1 MRARN
6 RPRQAGAGVIK
17 WRGDP
22 ALDPRHPTAYPLEGA
37 TALFGEMPVRL
48 RAEGTT
54 LVGYGFGRQ
63 RVEIPAGSI
72 GKVVIHPEYETLQ
85 GATMRPGL
93 LVLDKTHHVLLKVP
107 GDWPRGP
114 VGDLC
119 GHLGLRNKVDVI
131 GAVTAGRE
139 LSLLRAAAGYRRLRV
154 RPRGYRVREAVAQV
168 TPWVATM
175 AGFVAGMLAPLALP
189 ASVGDARD
197 LLSILLAAAGLPIGR
212 WLPEYAARSSLAA
225 LRWAAASR
233 RAGSLAPVN
242 RFFPVDVTDK
252 WVDWL
257 ITVALG
263 VTAPVLAVWGLVI
276 SCVAAAHGYQGVQ
289 AGTVAAGAVAILAA
303 PPLGWLFLRR
313 VWAQR
318 SRLRDEFTKDFA

>member
-1 MRARN
+1 M
-6 RPRQAGAGVIK
+6 
-17 WRGDP
+17 
-22 ALDPRHPTAYPLEGA
+22 
-37 TALFGEMPVRL
+37 ALFGEMPVRL

-63 RVEIPAGSI
+63 RVEVPGNSI
-72 GKVVIHPEYETLQ
+72 GKVWIHPEYEING
-85 GATMRPGL
+85 GATVGAGL
-93 LVLDKTHHVLLKVP
+93 LVLDKAHRVLLKVP
-107 GDWPRGP
+107 GDWNRAT

-119 GHLGLRNKVDVI
+119 GHLGLRKKLFVLSAATAARDVPW
-131 GAVTAGRE
+131 
-139 LSLLRAAAGYRRLRV
+139 LPAAAGYRRLRV

-168 TPWVATM
+168 TPWVTTM

-212 WLPEYAARSSLAA
+212 WLPEYAGRSSLAA

-242 RFFPVDVTDK
+242 RFFPVAVTDK

-263 VTAPVLAVWGLVI
+263 VTVPVLAVWGLVI

-313 VWAQR
+313 VWVQR
-318 SRLRDEFTKDFA
+318 TRLRDEFTKDFA